1 MTVSKLYL
9 PMQGSELSLLLNEI
23 NPSKIQPLHGVL
35 KITPAQ
41 NNQQLSPLFQ
51 QSYGELK
58 ASSKACLK

>member
-1 MTVSKLYL
+1 
-9 PMQGSELSLLLNEI
+9 MQGSELSLLLNEI